1 MEHRFRHAEIPTSI
15 GVRGSRWV
23 YAIYDSQ
30 DPPYEQLFD
39 LESDPD
45 ELVNLAGEPEYGA
58 ILEAQRAL
66 CDALRAR

>member
-1 MEHRFRHAEIPTSI
+1 MGAEVPL
-15 GVRGSRWV
+15 GAGG
-23 YAIYDSQ
+23 
-30 DPPYEQLFD
+30 LFD